1 MSQLL
6 TAQSVDMPNFM
17 RLLTMISP
25 EYTVCV
31 RGRHAIGKSEG
42 VYQAA
47 QQMRSD
53 FYKVPENC
61 AAMVAA
67 LGGQIKVPKSEKA
80 PTGYVSQWSYE
91 MGVPVLERRLSQ
103 MTEGDII
110 GLPFKHGH
118 DTFSD
123 TGARVTSSS
132 TQFKP
137 CDWLIASCE
146 FPVLLF
152 LDERNRALEG
162 VKQAVFQLTDS
173 KAFYGHNLHQE
184 TRIVVAENDGDEY
197 QVQTCDPAEVSRCA
211 TVTLVP
217 SVKDWLDYAQGRCHE
232 ATIEFIRTN
241 DSLLEHRGNHEP
253 NKKYPDRRSWFKL
266 DSELQ
271 RLGLFDNPSDHLFHI
286 MSGAFLGVEACSK
299 FHRFVSERNREVTA
313 EDILT
318 NWDKAKKRLAGK
330 NTITNEQY
338 VEASTKLNSFLNKKD
353 ANLEMEL
360 EQAEQYAKFM
370 RDAPAEVMMT
380 AWSHLHAQ
388 PNNLIKVHKFVAEM
402 LLAVATDAGDQASFK
417 IPTAQEVRAGMNPT
431 GTKTETSEDSE
442 DSEEKEETDKP
453 KAKRGS
459 KTKSK

>member
-17 RLLTMISP
+17 RLLTAIDP
-25 EYTVCV
+25 EHTVCV

-47 QQMRSD
+47 LLMRSD
-53 FYKVPENC
+53 FYKSPENC
-61 AAMVAA
+61 SAMVTA
-67 LGGQIKVPKSEKA
+67 LGGKVKVPKSASAKN
-80 PTGYVSQWSYE
+80 GYVDHWNYE

-110 GLPFKHGH
+110 GLPFKHGA

-123 TGARVTSSS
+123 SGARLTSSS

-173 KAFYGHNLHQE
+173 KAFYGHNLHDE

-197 QVQTCDPAEVSRCA
+197 QVQACDPAEVSRCA
-211 TVTLVP
+211 TVTLTP
-217 SVKDWLDYAQGRCHE
+217 SVKDWLDYADGRCNE
-232 ATIEFIRTN
+232 ATIEFIRN
-241 DSLLEHRGNHEP
+241 NENLLEHKASHEP

-266 DSELQ
+266 DSECQ
-271 RLGLFDNPSDHLFHI
+271 RLGLFENPSDHLFYVI
-286 MSGAFLGVEACSK
+286 SGAFLGVEASNK
-299 FHRFVSERNREVTA
+299 FVRFVMERNREITA

-318 NWDKAKKRLAGK
+318 NWNKAKKRLAGK

-338 VEASTKLNSFLNKKD
+338 VEACTKLNSFLNKKS
-353 ANLEMEL
+353 AEVEMTL

-370 RDAPAEVMMT
+370 QDSPAEVMMT
-380 AWSHLHAQ
+380 SWAHLSGQVA
-388 PNNLIKVHKFVAEM
+388 NIIKVHKFVEKM
-402 LLAVATDAGDQASFK
+402 LLGCMVDNADQKSFSLPTLEQARASSGGTTPAVATTPAAESDSAGDVV
-417 IPTAQEVRAGMNPT
+417 E
-431 GTKTETSEDSE
+431 
-442 DSEEKEETDKP
+442 KP
-453 KAKRGS
+453 KAKRGA
-459 KTKSK
+459 KTKV

>member
-6 TAQSVDMPNFM
+6 TAQPVDMPNFM
-17 RLLTMISP
+17 KLLTMISP

-53 FYKVPENC
+53 FYKSLENC
-61 AAMVAA
+61 AMMVQA
-67 LGGQIKVPKSEKA
+67 LGGKIKVPSSVTA
-80 PTGYVSQWSYE
+80 PKGYVDNWNYE

-110 GLPFKHGH
+110 GLPFKHGE
-118 DTFSD
+118 DTFNAS
-123 TGARVTSSS
+123 GARLTTSS

-137 CDWLIASCE
+137 CDWLIASCD

-173 KAFYGHNLHQE
+173 KAFYGHTLHDE

-211 TVTLVP
+211 TVVLLP
-217 SVKDWLDYAQGRCHE
+217 SVKDWLNYAEGRCHE
-232 ATIEFIRTN
+232 ATIEFVRTN
-241 DSLLEHRGNHEP
+241 ENLLEHKGTHEP

-271 RLGLFDNPSDHLFHI
+271 RLGLFDNPSDHMFYV
-286 MSGAFLGVEACSK
+286 MAGSFLGVEASNK
-299 FHRFVSERNREVTA
+299 FHKFVSERNREVTA
-313 EDILT
+313 EDVLT
-318 NWDKAKKRLAGK
+318 NWPKAKKRLAGK

-338 VEASTKLNSFLNKKD
+338 VEVSTKINSYLHKKD
-353 ANLEMEL
+353 AHVVMTL
-360 EQAEQYAKFM
+360 EQSEQYAKLM
-370 RDAPAEVMMT
+370 QDAPAEVMMT
-380 AWSHLHAQ
+380 LWSHLHAETK
-388 PNNLIKVHKFVAEM
+388 NIISVHKFVEKMILGVAAENADQKSFT
-402 LLAVATDAGDQASFK
+402 LPTLDQVKASSGSTTTAAAPVPATEGEEVAT
-417 IPTAQEVRAGMNPT
+417 
-431 GTKTETSEDSE
+431 
-442 DSEEKEETDKP
+442 EEKP
-453 KAKRGS
+453 KAKRGA
-459 KTKSK
+459 KKKV